1 MTSTSTIESSE
12 NRWRLALECAG
23 VGVWDWN
30 AESGETYYSPRWK
43 GIIGYGEDELESN
56 LQEWKIRV
64 HPQDMEEAYEKMFK
78 HIVGATDNYS
88 NEHRLRHKDGSYRWI
103 LTHGQVVERD
113 ANGHARRIVG
123 THTDITSKKA
133 LEQAKRDVDEQL
145 WSAFEHAA
153 NGMAL
158 VSAQGKFLRVN
169 DSFSRITG
177 YSNAKLLALTFQ
189 EITHPDDLDLD
200 VSYLEKMIQG
210 ELKFYELDKRYM
222 HAEGYYIW
230 IHLSVSI
237 VPDDDGSPKYFIA
250 QVKDITEQKSYEVE
264 LQEAR
269 ARAEAADRAK
279 SSFLAMMSHEIRTPM
294 NAIIGYADLL
304 SESKLQGEEREYINT
319 ITSHGELLLNLIN
332 DILDFS
338 KIEAGELTVETRPFD
353 LLNMLLD
360 TVDLMR
366 PQASDKSIQLIES
379 YPDDL
384 PKLILGDDYR
394 VRQILINL
402 MGNALKFTEAGTIR
416 LEIYVDRN
424 SDRIDQLVF
433 AVSDT
438 GIGMSKLQVSQLF
451 RPFHQADNTMTRRFG
466 GTGLG
471 LAICRRLV
479 EAMGGEIHVTSE
491 PSKGSTFT
499 FHLPLNEVKCDDH
512 VQSIVT
518 TDLPILHGRRVI
530 LLDQEGSL
538 RQLLSHQLRRVG
550 LLVSEHTTI
559 ESLLAAHQQQAADLI
574 VYDLNDNENVAPL
587 DPLRDPCG
595 QLTVP
600 VLLLTQSNYTQ
611 APKDRLLK
619 TLPKPIN
626 HSHLLDSLM
635 EIFDNYQASE
645 VSSESSKFAQR
656 HPGKILIVEDNLA
669 NRKVLLTQLRNMGY
683 DPDTAEDGLACLEAL
698 RHKRYDLVLMD
709 LQMPKLNGLDA
720 TRRIREAEAQLMENP
735 LLKVEPLK
743 IVAVTAD
750 AIKGDRE
757 RALAA
762 KMDDYIAKPVRA
774 HSLRD
779 ILRRILA

>member
-1 MTSTSTIESSE
+1 MTSLSTIESSE

-30 AESGETYYSPRWK
+30 AESGETYYSPHWK
-43 GIIGYGEDELESN
+43 KIIGYGEDELEAN
-56 LQEWKIRV
+56 LQEWKRRV
-64 HPQDMEEAYEKMFK
+64 HPDDMDEAYEKMFK

-88 NEHRLRHKDGSYRWI
+88 NEHRLQHKDGTYRWI

-113 ANGHARRIVG
+113 GNGHAQRIIG

-177 YSNAKLLALTFQ
+177 YSNAKLLAITFQ

-200 VSYLEKMIQG
+200 VSDLEKMIRG
-210 ELKFYELDKRYM
+210 ELKFYQLDKCYM

-230 IHLSVSI
+230 IHLSVSM

-264 LQEAR
+264 LKEAR

-353 LLNMLLD
+353 LLDMLLD

-366 PQASDKSIQLIES
+366 PQASEKSIQLIES

-384 PKLILGDDYR
+384 PKVILGDDYR

-402 MGNALKFTEAGTIR
+402 IGNALKFTEAGKVR

-424 SDRIDQLVF
+424 SDRIDQLAFV
-433 AVSDT
+433 VSDT
-438 GIGMSKLQVSQLF
+438 GIGMSEQQVSQLF

-479 EAMGGEIHVTSE
+479 EAMGGEIDVTSE
-491 PSKGSTFT
+491 LGKGSTFT
-499 FHLPLNEVKCDDH
+499 FQLPLNEVKCEQG
-512 VQSIVT
+512 QSIAT
-518 TDLPILHGRRVI
+518 NDLPILHGRRVL
-530 LLDQEGSL
+530 LLDEQGSL

-550 LLVSEHTTI
+550 LLVGEHTSI
-559 ESLLAAHQQQAADLI
+559 DSLLDAHQQQASDLI
-574 VYDLNDNENVAPL
+574 VYDLNDDENITSL
-587 DPLRDPCG
+587 DALRDASG

-600 VLLLTQSNYTQ
+600 VLLLTHGNYTQ
-611 APKDRLLK
+611 APEDRLLK
-619 TLPKPIN
+619 TLPRPI
-626 HSHLLDSLM
+626 HQSQLVDSLM
-635 EIFDNYQASE
+635 EIFDNEQATEANSDACT
-645 VSSESSKFAQR
+645 FAQR
-656 HPGKILIVEDNLA
+656 HPGKILIVEDNPA

-698 RHKRYDLVLMD
+698 RDKRYDLVLMD
-709 LQMPKLNGLDA
+709 LQMPKLNGLDT
-720 TRRIREAEAQLMENP
+720 TRRIREAEAQLMDNP